1 MIYLRKALP
10 NDAESLGKLYY
21 EYCKDMYKGF
31 VDDDSFDE
39 LSVEQCIDRF
49 KEIKCR
55 DTIVG
60 LFDDEIVSFCSFG
73 PCNDKAA
80 IANCG
85 EVYQLY
91 VKSDYRL
98 KGDGRRLLHEALRIL
113 GREEYNF
120 VVVKCLSNQDNTISF
135 YENMGFRDTEDEY
148 PLVSNPDIKIKVYFK
163 TI

>member
-1 MIYLRKALP
+1 MISLRKAVP
-10 NDAESLGKLYY
+10 NDAKKIGKLYF
-21 EYCKDMYKGF
+21 EYCNDMYNGF
-31 VDDDSFDE
+31 VDEDSFSE
-39 LSVEQCIDRF
+39 LTEEQCIDRF

-60 LFDDEIVSFCSFG
+60 LFDDEIVGFCSFG
-73 PCNDKAA
+73 PCNDKEAFS
-80 IANCG
+80 NCG

-91 VKSDYRL
+91 VKEDYRL

-120 VVVKCLSNQDNTISF
+120 VVVKCLSNQDNVIRF
-135 YENMGFRDTEDEY
+135 YENLGFKDTNDEY
-148 PLVSNPDIKIKVYFK
+148 PLTDNSEVKVKVFFK